1 MSAKE
6 TEGREKPEGLQ
17 GKLLA
22 LRSSLHPIRKAAGT
36 RLRSIRTTIN
46 ITFTVIF
53 VAIMLI
59 IGLTLYGR
67 FVRVARQNAIEA
79 TQKTLSQSSQTLEQ
93 YLNGMRHVSDA
104 AYYSSIRENDIGSRR
119 LLEELSLLYEADKE
133 SIVTIAVYS
142 SSGSLLAA
150 EPVANQKMEPDVT
163 RQEWFQAAIEGIENP
178 HFSLPHVQNLFDAD
192 SYRRV
197 ISLSRS
203 VDLNTGDEPETGVLL
218 LDFSSSDIEQ
228 MMQQLSGPLEGQ
240 YYYLCDSDGNLIA
253 HPQKAQIMEGLLS
266 EDTSDAAKHPDGILE
281 QTVNGTKRTLI
292 IHSISY
298 TGWKMVSV
306 IPNSSFRLGML
317 NVRLFIEILL
327 LMAGMIVL
335 AVNRVVAGRISRPI
349 MELNDSVKAYEAGG
363 APRIEPGGSMEIQHL
378 GRSIQTSYERI
389 DRLMQQ
395 IVNEQ
400 NLRRISEID
409 ALQSQINPHFLY
421 NTLDSITW
429 MIEGGKNDEA
439 VFMISELAKLFRI
452 SLSKGRTIIPVRDEI
467 QHARSYMNIQK
478 ARYKDRFLVD
488 FNLPEDIMD
497 CCTVKL
503 ILQPLLENAI
513 YYGVGDMDVDD
524 GGKIIVSGGTEENG
538 IYLRVEDNGFGMPEE
553 TAEAVLTK
561 EERVHKHGSGVGL
574 VNVHNR
580 IRLLMGE
587 QYGLSVESE
596 EDKGTKITVHL
607 PKIPYTEENRKK
619 LEGKGDVN

>member
-46 ITFTVIF
+46 ITFTV
-53 VAIMLI
+53 
-59 IGLTLYGR
+59 YGR

-281 QTVNGTKRTLI
+281 QHPFDQLHR
-292 IHSISY
+292 
-298 TGWKMVSV
+298 
-306 IPNSSFRLGML
+306 
-317 NVRLFIEILL
+317 
-327 LMAGMIVL
+327 
-335 AVNRVVAGRISRPI
+335 
-349 MELNDSVKAYEAGG
+349 
-363 APRIEPGGSMEIQHL
+363 
-378 GRSIQTSYERI
+378 
-389 DRLMQQ
+389 
-395 IVNEQ
+395 
-400 NLRRISEID
+400 
-409 ALQSQINPHFLY
+409 
-421 NTLDSITW
+421 
-429 MIEGGKNDEA
+429 
-439 VFMISELAKLFRI
+439 
-452 SLSKGRTIIPVRDEI
+452 
-467 QHARSYMNIQK
+467 
-478 ARYKDRFLVD
+478 
-488 FNLPEDIMD
+488 
-497 CCTVKL
+497 
-503 ILQPLLENAI
+503 LEN
-513 YYGVGDMDVDD
+513 GQCH
-524 GGKIIVSGGTEENG
+524 S
-538 IYLRVEDNGFGMPEE
+538 
-553 TAEAVLTK
+553 
-561 EERVHKHGSGVGL
+561 
-574 VNVHNR
+574 
-580 IRLLMGE
+580 E
-587 QYGLSVESE
+587 QLFPAR
-596 EDKGTKITVHL
+596 HAQCPAL
-607 PKIPYTEENRKK
+607 H
-619 LEGKGDVN
+619 